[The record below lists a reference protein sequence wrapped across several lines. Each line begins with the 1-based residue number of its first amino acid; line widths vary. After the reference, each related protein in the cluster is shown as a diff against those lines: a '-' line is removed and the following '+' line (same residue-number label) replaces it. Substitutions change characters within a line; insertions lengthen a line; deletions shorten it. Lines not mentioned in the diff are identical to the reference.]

1 MKLSQRNTWTFKVV
15 KSAELW
21 FAFED
26 FKLLCASY
34 FAANADLWPS
44 QQDICQKGTESY
56 LLCKPWQVS
65 PTRLHHHKLGV
76 HHELGI
82 LPYNLHKLGVL
93 PTTFHLIT
101 GTKHTDLSSSPLTLS
116 SCICY
121 MYYTSHQTENLLNYI
136 AWNRYICTTT
146 DCCMGRYSQSLY

>member
-1 MKLSQRNTWTFKVV
+1 MCMLFCSKCWSMTQPTGYLPKRHWIIFTLQTLTSQP
-15 KSAELW
+15 
-21 FAFED
+21 
-26 FKLLCASY
+26 Y
-34 FAANADLWPS
+34 PPPPS
-44 QQDICQKGTESY
+44 QARS
-56 LLCKPWQVS
+56 
-65 PTRLHHHKLGV
+65 